1 MSVLGFILWN
11 ILIYICKAYPMQSVI
26 NSWPEILYRKLLTYM
41 PFAQFVLMG
50 GLTYYVIILL
60 KWQKEFHSQS
70 LPKFVDSF
78 TIPQTAWSHRIPI
91 LGWKLPHLFV
101 TKCHHILECTYIM
114 WMFPILLRICT
125 HKYTQ
130 THTHTHTHLYT
141 LTQTHTHSHK
151 HNLSRSISL
160 PISLFFLSLSLREYV
175 FWQSGDSRHFLFLF
189 WR

>member
-1 MSVLGFILWN
+1 MSMSAFILCN
-11 ILIYICKAYPMQSVI
+11 ILTYICKAYRITSVI
-26 NSWPEILYRKLLTYM
+26 NSWVEILYRKVLTYM
-41 PFAQFVLMG
+41 AFAQFVLMG

-114 WMFPILLRICT
+114 WMFPILLHICT
-125 HKYTQ
+125 HKYTRKHTHTHTHMHTYTHVHKHTQ
-130 THTHTHTHLYT
+130 MHAHTHTHRHTHIHTHTHTHTHLYT
-141 LTQTHTHSHK
+141 LTQCYFQQ
-151 HNLSRSISL
+151 NIVMLQ
-160 PISLFFLSLSLREYV
+160 F
-175 FWQSGDSRHFLFLF
+175 
-189 WR
+189 